1 LAKWRHVVNSHTNH
15 GAEIAWDHNVQEV
28 LGMTKDGKPDRGAVD
43 LGSEEC
49 KGCGL
54 CVEAC
59 PPKVL
64 RLADRLNHY
73 GYHPAEYLG
82 SGCTGCGICFFV
94 CPEPGAITVLRLAA
108 AA

>member
-1 LAKWRHVVNSHTNH
+1 M
-15 GAEIAWDHNVQEV
+15 D
-28 LGMTKDGKPDRGAVD
+28 MTKDGKPDRGNIEIDTA
-43 LGSEEC
+43 EC

-59 PPKVL
+59 PPDVL
-64 RLADRLNHY
+64 FQVDWLNHY
-73 GYHPAEYLG
+73 GYHPAQYRG